1 MIIFIVTVCA
11 IVFLEAPVFLFL
23 VDHETQPVITCSKL
37 TIRNTRT
44 REERWTYFIPCSSV
58 SIVNFD
64 EEMPAGKATGILQ
77 NECHRWKSN
86 CNKFN
91 ILRYLNKSLCTK
103 NNNEGQQKK
112 KTLIEGLFLLRKFTG
127 NSQHF
132 ITNIEES
139 QILKEISINPFA
151 PNAPFLYLLKTS
163 EKLKVF

>member
-1 MIIFIVTVCA
+1 MRG
-11 IVFLEAPVFLFL
+11 
-23 VDHETQPVITCSKL
+23 S
-37 TIRNTRT
+37 R
-44 REERWTYFIPCSSV
+44 
-58 SIVNFD
+58 
-64 EEMPAGKATGILQ
+64 
-77 NECHRWKSN
+77 
-86 CNKFN
+86 
-91 ILRYLNKSLCTK
+91 
-103 NNNEGQQKK
+103 KK